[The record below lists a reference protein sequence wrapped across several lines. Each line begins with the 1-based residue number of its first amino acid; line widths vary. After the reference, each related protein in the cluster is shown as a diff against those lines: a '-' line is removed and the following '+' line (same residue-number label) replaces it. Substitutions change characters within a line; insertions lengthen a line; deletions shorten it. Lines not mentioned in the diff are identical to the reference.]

1 IRVFGKLNNSGALAA
16 CFLNLGDSLSML
28 DRFEEAD
35 RNFEKSQ
42 KLSQKL
48 NLMELYIQAK
58 YNRAYL
64 SFLRGRYSVAI
75 RDFNELREHYINVGS
90 FRHSSLCDLDESEIY
105 LQLNLSADAFKL
117 AKR

>member
-1 IRVFGKLNNSGALAA
+1 MPKPSSIKMPRSESSGNSRTRALSLRVFSISAIR
-16 CFLNLGDSLSML
+16 FRL

-42 KLSQKL
+42 KLSLKL

-64 SFLRGRYSVAI
+64 SFLGA
-75 RDFNELREHYINVGS
+75 GT
-90 FRHSSLCDLDESEIY
+90 
-105 LQLNLSADAFKL
+105 
-117 AKR
+117 AKRFRLQRAARTLRQRRELSSFVVVRTWTSPRFICN